1 MLQPRL
7 NNAAYHSKKPGF
19 EFEAAQHFLFLGYSL
34 HAWLAKDIS
43 GMFEEGLIR
52 YWDDVYQVLKIFIR
66 SEGGEV
72 YSNGTFYFPD
82 GVFTDAEKAWARFV
96 RDYNQT
102 SIEANLLKASEIF
115 GQDRELSQAIFQ
127 QEYVNRLQGLINAIL
142 PMAKDDNAAWTEQQ
156 ALDWIGT

>member
-1 MLQPRL
+1 MLKPRL

-19 EFEAAQHFLFLGYSL
+19 ESQHFLFLGYSL

-52 YWDDVYQVLKIFIR
+52 YWDDVYQ
-66 SEGGEV
+66 
-72 YSNGTFYFPD
+72 
-82 GVFTDAEKAWARFV
+82 VFTDAEKAWARFV

-115 GQDRELSQAIFQ
+115 GQDRELSRAIFQ

-142 PMAKDDNAAWTEQQ
+142 PMAKDDNATWTEQQ